1 MHQDAQTV
9 IEQVPELVDQEDI
22 VTMCAAREMFAVHAR
37 YVLQETIPPEV
48 TNLHEEVLK
57 NQEYATTILVIQLEG
72 TNPRIRDDIHQA
84 VRILLEAIPLAER
97 DALPEAIHRVEVHL
111 LEAIALQD
119 REAREATA
127 LVVVLAQAAE
137 VTQEEAQEARV
148 QEVEGRE
155 P

>member
-9 IEQVPELVDQEDI
+9 IEPVPELVDQEDI
-22 VTMCAAREMFAVHAR
+22 VTMCAAREMFAVHAQ
-37 YVLQETIPPEV
+37 YVQQETIPPEV

-127 LVVVLAQAAE
+127 LAVVLAQAAE